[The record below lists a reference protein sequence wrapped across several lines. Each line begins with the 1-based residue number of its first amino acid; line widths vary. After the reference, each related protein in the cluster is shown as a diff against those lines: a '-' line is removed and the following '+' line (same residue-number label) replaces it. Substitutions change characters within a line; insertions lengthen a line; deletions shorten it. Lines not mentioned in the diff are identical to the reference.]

1 MADWT
6 VKSSDEVFAQRAQI
20 GAGYLSRI
28 DAILQKT
35 SSEKPGSVAKSFK
48 KFRLFLKKVDDLQNG
63 IRKPQD
69 FLVFVRNDAD
79 GVPLYSLIHDKWRCL
94 YRVEGGICTSAK
106 IERMTPDLRRA
117 EESRHKHG
125 QKLPNL

>member
-48 KFRLFLKKVDDLQNG
+48 KFRLFLKKVDDGVRGATEPKLHLSSAFLALLQ
-63 IRKPQD
+63 
-69 FLVFVRNDAD
+69 
-79 GVPLYSLIHDKWRCL
+79 
-94 YRVEGGICTSAK
+94 
-106 IERMTPDLRRA
+106 
-117 EESRHKHG
+117 
-125 QKLPNL
+125 